1 MKYLLLCACCLL
13 AFPGI
18 SGSRVD
24 RIISM
29 AEDLGMSADSLSE
42 LRAACEDYQKAE
54 DRLIELSNLH
64 GLNKAK
70 KRSKPVSADV
80 VDPTI
85 RKIQEQARKYHNRF
99 EVLKK
104 TQKKWGPSTNLLAR
118 VARQSM
124 QSRLDDERDVSKWTR
139 KLWKAK
145 LKAEKKDQKNYE
157 KWVKDTEKAR
167 DKSSADLAEFFQSV
181 LDQAAAAREEDLK
194 IRDTDM

>member
-29 AEDLGMSADSLSE
+29 AEDLGMSEDNLSE

-104 TQKKWGPSTNLLAR
+104 TQNKWGPSTNLLAR

-124 QSRLDDERDVSKWTR
+124 QSRLDETRAERDQAKSEAKALKEMQKAARKFGKNVEKVRKDFAKYRDKAATDDERAFW
-139 KLWKAK
+139 
-145 LKAEKKDQKNYE
+145 
-157 KWVKDTEKAR
+157 
-167 DKSSADLAEFFQSV
+167 QSLLEIIPV
-181 LDQAAAAREEDLK
+181 PN
-194 IRDTDM
+194 I

>member
-1 MKYLLLCACCLL
+1 MKYLLFCACCLL

-29 AEDLGMSADSLSE
+29 AEDLGMSEDNLSE

-104 TQKKWGPSTNLLAR
+104 TQNKWGPSTNLLAR

-124 QSRLDDERDVSKWTR
+124 QSRLDETRAERDQAKSEAKALKEMQKAARKFGKNIEKVRKDFEKYRDKAGTQDERNFWQTLLYIIPVPND
-139 KLWKAK
+139 
-145 LKAEKKDQKNYE
+145 
-157 KWVKDTEKAR
+157 
-167 DKSSADLAEFFQSV
+167 
-181 LDQAAAAREEDLK
+181 
-194 IRDTDM
+194 

>member
-1 MKYLLLCACCLL
+1 MKYLLFCACCLL

-29 AEDLGMSADSLSE
+29 AEDLGMTEDNLSE
-42 LRAACEDYQKAE
+42 LRAACDDYQKAE
-54 DRLIELSNLH
+54 DRLIELQNLH

-70 KRSKPVSADV
+70 KRSNPVSADV

-124 QSRLDDERDVSKWTR
+124 QSRLDETRAERDQAKSEAKALKEMQKAARTFGTNVEKVRKDFAMYRDKAATDDERAFW
-139 KLWKAK
+139 
-145 LKAEKKDQKNYE
+145 
-157 KWVKDTEKAR
+157 
-167 DKSSADLAEFFQSV
+167 QSLLEIIPV
-181 LDQAAAAREEDLK
+181 PN
-194 IRDTDM
+194 I

>member
-29 AEDLGMSADSLSE
+29 AEDLGMSEDNLSE

-54 DRLIELSNLH
+54 DRLIELQNLH

-70 KRSKPVSADV
+70 KRTKPVSADV

-99 EVLKK
+99 EVLNK
-104 TQKKWGPSTNLLAR
+104 TVKKWGPSTNLLAR

-124 QSRLDDERDVSKWTR
+124 QSKLDETRAERDQAKAEAKALKDMQKAARKFGKNIEKVRKDFEKYREKAATEDERAFWQSLLDIIPVPNKD
-139 KLWKAK
+139 
-145 LKAEKKDQKNYE
+145 EK
-157 KWVKDTEKAR
+157 
-167 DKSSADLAEFFQSV
+167 
-181 LDQAAAAREEDLK
+181 
-194 IRDTDM
+194 

>member
-1 MKYLLLCACCLL
+1 MKYLLFCACCLL

-29 AEDLGMSADSLSE
+29 AEDLGMTEDNLSE
-42 LRAACEDYQKAE
+42 LRAACDDYQKAE
-54 DRLIELSNLH
+54 DRLIELQNLH

-70 KRSKPVSADV
+70 KRSNPVSADV

-118 VARQSM
+118 AARQSM
-124 QSRLDDERDVSKWTR
+124 QSRLDETRAERDQAKSEAKALKEMQKAARKFGKNIEKVRKDFKKYRDKAATDDERAFW
-139 KLWKAK
+139 
-145 LKAEKKDQKNYE
+145 
-157 KWVKDTEKAR
+157 
-167 DKSSADLAEFFQSV
+167 QSLLEIIPV
-181 LDQAAAAREEDLK
+181 PN
-194 IRDTDM
+194 I